1 MTQSFSI
8 LGIGMEIVLTC
19 LCIILYYFND
29 MKDDWTYFQVE
40 VAFFALLVYI
50 LMIRYPLVSRVC
62 DLLQVIFIILIPNLI
77 QSITSKKKQL
87 LSFIVVFLLNGFLL
101 YVDIS
106 EKSRKTGYSV
116 KEFPYISIF
125 ETEKIENFLYDE

>member
-1 MTQSFSI
+1 
-8 LGIGMEIVLTC
+8 
-19 LCIILYYFND
+19 
-29 MKDDWTYFQVE
+29 
-40 VAFFALLVYI
+40 
-50 LMIRYPLVSRVC
+50 MIRYPLVSRVC

-77 QSITSKKKQL
+77 QFITSKKKQL

>member
-1 MTQSFSI
+1 MPSSKIDATFPFINNSPEVLKHTPANI
-8 LGIGMEIVLTC
+8 LSNVDLP
-19 LCIILYYFND
+19 D
-29 MKDDWTYFQVE
+29 
-40 VAFFALLVYI
+40 
-50 LMIRYPLVSRVC
+50 PLVP
-62 DLLQVIFIILIPNLI
+62 IIPNISPSL
-77 QSITSKKKQL
+77 TSNEILFKAIN
-87 LSFIVVFLLNGFLL
+87 SFWVFLLNGFLL